1 MRVYISRVPDKSESP
16 IYNYVFDK
24 PKERIEMAKNDLRFH
39 MGTYYYVTV
48 ESLEDGDTI
57 GTIKLS

>member
-16 IYNYVFDK
+16 IYTYVFET

-57 GTIKLS
+57 GTVKLS